1 MSQVPLPTASSV
13 EDGHGAPRGV
23 EDTEVTLEAMFRV
36 VDVDCSGGLDME
48 ELRGFTRI
56 LGTPDMSEEECAG
69 MLREYVESQALEGD
83 SPELNFDGFCQLVEP
98 ILVELQEADRRVEEV
113 VAAEMGTDA
122 EGKFPLPPGE
132 FEESALGCVP
142 LNNPVRR
149 MVLWLVSKNQF
160 DYFVILLIGLNA
172 VLMALEDP
180 LRDEENPT
188 KLEKDIETAE
198 LIFVRIYPPAR
209 SLSPGS

>member
-1 MSQVPLPTASSV
+1 MQELKEFTALLGV
-13 EDGHGAPRGV
+13 DITEED
-23 EDTEVTLEAMFRV
+23 
-36 VDVDCSGGLDME
+36 
-48 ELRGFTRI
+48 
-56 LGTPDMSEEECAG
+56 CAG
-69 MLREYVESQALEGD
+69 MLREYVQSQALEGD
-83 SPELNFDGFCQLVEP
+83 SPELNFDGFCQLVGP

-122 EGKFPLPPGE
+122 GGRIPLPPGE
-132 FEESALGCVP
+132 FEESALGCVT

-149 MVLWLVSKNQF
+149 MVLWLVSKNEF

-188 KLEKDIETAE
+188 ELEKNIHIAE
-198 LIFVRIYPPAR
+198 LIFVRVHPPAR
-209 SLSPGS
+209 PLLLDSQRAY